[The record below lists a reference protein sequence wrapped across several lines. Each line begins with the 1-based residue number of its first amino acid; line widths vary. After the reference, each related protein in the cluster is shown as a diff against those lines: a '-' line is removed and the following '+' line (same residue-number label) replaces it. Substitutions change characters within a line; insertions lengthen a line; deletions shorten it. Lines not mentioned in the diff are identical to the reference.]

1 VFVFVT
7 VVCLAGMSVKV
18 RVPEGK
24 APGDVLQLQ
33 VPQALM
39 DPEFRAKQAVRD
51 KTMRKNPPVP
61 KRR

>member
-1 VFVFVT
+1 
-7 VVCLAGMSVKV
+7 MSVKV